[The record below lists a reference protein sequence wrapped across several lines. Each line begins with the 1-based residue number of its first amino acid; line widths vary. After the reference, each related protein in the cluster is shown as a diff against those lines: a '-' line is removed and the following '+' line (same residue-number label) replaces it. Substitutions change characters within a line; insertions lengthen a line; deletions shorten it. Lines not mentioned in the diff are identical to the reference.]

1 MSVRPDRI
9 PFGSLPGMSAL
20 FLDYVTDWSRVRDF
34 YPQNYSLESI
44 VAYARQRPPLSS
56 SHREQLCAALVA
68 QQKQWGGN
76 AAIPNKFANGAV
88 AVIAGQQPGLFTGPH
103 YTILKALTIVKLA
116 KAIEQAGIPAV
127 PVFWLAAEDHDYEEI
142 EWAAVL
148 DRDSAVQ
155 RFRVDLSNPE
165 ASPAGWLSLGEDVNT
180 AVSSCLAALPESE
193 FVPDVREVLTS
204 SYKPGLSPVD
214 AFAHM
219 MARLFQGT
227 ALVLVNPLDKELRRL
242 GVSTLDQAV
251 RQNADIRSAVL
262 ARSRAL
268 SEAGY
273 HEQVKVDNNFTGLFA
288 YRGKSRQALRP
299 DEIQTDALLSAN
311 VLLRPAFQDSI
322 FPTAAF
328 VGGPAEIAYFAQA
341 GAVYETLRR
350 PVPPV
355 VPRIS
360 ATILEPRALRALKK
374 YEMDFLDAFRGR
386 EFMKRKS
393 VANVEGVE
401 LFDVVRDR
409 LTADLE
415 VLRPALNAVDPT
427 LAGALDTSRQKV
439 LHQVEALRTKFVNAE
454 ARRDETLER
463 HLDAITNSLFPEK
476 KLQERV
482 INVTSFLVRYGLG
495 FVGRLEEALHLDS
508 REHQVIEL

>member
-1 MSVRPDRI
+1 MMRI

-20 FLDYVTDWSRVRDF
+20 FLDYVSDWSRVRDF

-44 VAYARQRPPLSS
+44 IEFARQRPALAA
-56 SHREQLCAALVA
+56 SHREQLSATLAA
-68 QQKQWGGN
+68 QQKLWGGD
-76 AAIPNKFANGAV
+76 AAGAKKFADGAV

-116 KAIEQAGIPAV
+116 KALEQAGVSAV

-155 RFRVDLSNPE
+155 RFRVDLSNP
-165 ASPAGWLSLGEDVNT
+165 ASSPSGWLSLGDDVGT
-180 AVSSCLAALPESE
+180 ALSSCISSLPESE
-193 FVPDVREVLTS
+193 FLPQLREVLSS

-214 AFAHM
+214 AFARLM
-219 MARLFQGT
+219 TKLFQGT
-227 ALVLVNPLDKELRRL
+227 GLVLVNPLDNDVRRL
-242 GVSTLDQAV
+242 GLSTLNEAL
-251 RQNADIRSAVL
+251 RQNTEIRSAVL
-262 ARSRAL
+262 ERSRAL

-273 HEQVKVDNNFTGLFA
+273 HEQVKVDSNFTGLFA
-288 YRGKSRQALRP
+288 YRGKTRRSLRP
-299 DEIQTDALLSAN
+299 DDLNADAALSAN
-311 VLLRPAFQDSI
+311 VLLRPVFQDSI

-328 VGGPAEIAYFAQA
+328 VGGPAEVAYFAQA

-360 ATILEPRALRALKK
+360 ATVMEPRVLRALKK
-374 YEMDFLDAFRGR
+374 YDMEFLDAFRGR
-386 EFMKRKS
+386 EFIKRKAVS
-393 VANVEGVE
+393 NVEGVE
-401 LFDVVRDR
+401 LFDIVRDR
-409 LTADLE
+409 LAADLE
-415 VLRPALNAVDPT
+415 SLRPALNAVDPT

-463 HLDAITNSLFPEK
+463 HLDSILNSLSPEK

-482 INVTSFLVRYGLG
+482 INVTSFLARYGLG
-495 FVGRLEEALHLDS
+495 FVGRLEEALQLDS
-508 REHQVIEL
+508 REHQVIDV

>member
-1 MSVRPDRI
+1 MRI
-9 PFGSLPGMSAL
+9 PFGSLPSMSAL
-20 FLDYVTDWSRVRDF
+20 FLDYVTDFSRVRNF

-44 VAYARQRPPLSS
+44 VAYARQRPPLEPA
-56 SHREQLCAALVA
+56 HRERLCAALAA
-68 QQKQWGGN
+68 QQKNWDSDVSSV
-76 AAIPNKFANGAV
+76 NKFADGAV

-103 YTILKALTIVKLA
+103 YTILKAVTIIKLA
-116 KAIEQAGIPAV
+116 KAIEAAGIPAV

-148 DRDSAVQ
+148 DRDCAV
-155 RFRVDLSNPE
+155 RRIRVDLSNPDS
-165 ASPAGWLSLGEDVNT
+165 SPAGWLAFGDDAT
-180 AVSSCLAALPESE
+180 AAVSSCLTSLPESE
-193 FVPDVREVLTS
+193 FLPQVREILAA
-204 SYKPGLSPVD
+204 SYKAGVSPVD
-214 AFAHM
+214 AFARM
-219 MARLFQGT
+219 MAKVFQGT
-227 ALVLVNPLDKELRRL
+227 DLVLVNPLDNELRRIADP
-242 GVSTLDQAV
+242 TLAQAV
-251 RQNADIRSAVL
+251 RQNSDVRAAVL

-288 YRGKSRQALRP
+288 YRGKSRQPLRP
-299 DEIQTDALLSAN
+299 GEIGTDAPLSAN

-341 GAVYETLRR
+341 VAVYETLRR

-360 ATILEPRALRALKK
+360 ATIVEPRVLRALKK
-374 YEMDFLDAFRGR
+374 YDMEFLDAFRGR
-386 EFMKRKS
+386 EIMKRKA
-393 VANVEGVE
+393 VANVQGVE

-409 LTADLE
+409 LAAELE
-415 VLRPALNAVDPT
+415 SLRPVLNAVDPT

-463 HLDAITNSLFPEK
+463 HLDAIVNSLFPEK

-482 INVTSFLVRYGLG
+482 VNVTSFLVRYGLG
-495 FVGRLEEALHLDS
+495 FVSRLEEALHLDS
-508 REHQVIEL
+508 REHQVIEI